1 MKTSIYNT
9 YLPLGSQAA
18 LLYNALSDKYVAL
31 RAPLPPETIGHL
43 EEIADGALLKQLTDI
58 GAVVPDGVNEPE
70 QVRELIRTY
79 DHGSDVFQLHINPT
93 LDCNFRC
100 WYCYEDHRAGSRME
114 GQTVQS
120 VIKLMERVVAERP
133 GLKYFPLSFFGGEPL
148 MGFDNVARPVILA
161 LEGLCA
167 GKEIRTSVHFTTNA
181 FLINERMLDFF
192 STHKAS
198 FQITLDGHREF
209 HDKVRRTRAGLGS
222 YDRILYN
229 IRELAKRGCEVL
241 VRVNFTRENMGSIPA
256 IIEDFKAFPPELK
269 GNMRFDLQRVWQD
282 SDRSIEEEVTATV
295 AGYQR
300 ALREAG
306 LGISIYMAHDAVRN
320 SCYGDKRNYLLVN
333 YDGGVYLCTARDFDD
348 AHRAGTLQ
356 EDGTVA
362 WRDNAHECRLAAKF
376 SKPVCHTCRIAP
388 ICGGGCCTQALEHP
402 EPDKCIYGYTEE
414 QKDAMVA
421 NRFEQLYMVPKE

>member
-9 YLPLGSQAA
+9 YLPLDPQAA

-31 RAPLPPETIGHL
+31 RTPLAAELLGHL
-43 EEIADGALLKQLTDI
+43 EDMPDEALLKQLTDI
-58 GAVVPDGVNEPE
+58 GAVLADDVDEPE
-70 QVRELIRTY
+70 RVRELIRTY

-114 GQTVQS
+114 EQTVQA
-120 VIKLMERVVAERP
+120 VVKLMERVVAEKP

-148 MGFDNVARPVILA
+148 IGFDNVAKPIILA

-181 FLINERMLDFF
+181 FLINERMLEFF
-192 STHKAS
+192 SGHKAS

-209 HDKVRRTRAGLGS
+209 HDKVRCTRSGRGS
-222 YDRILYN
+222 YDRIIDN
-229 IRELAKRGCEVL
+229 IRELSKRGCEIL

-256 IIEDFKAFPPELK
+256 IIEDFKAFPAEIK
-269 GNMRFDLQRVWQD
+269 GNIRFDLQRVWQD
-282 SDRSIEEEVTATV
+282 SDRSIEEEVTADV

-306 LGISIYMAHDAVRN
+306 FGISIYIWRMTRCAIPA
-320 SCYGDKRNYLLVN
+320 
-333 YDGGVYLCTARDFDD
+333 TA
-348 AHRAGTLQ
+348 TNV
-356 EDGTVA
+356 T
-362 WRDNAHECRLAAKF
+362 
-376 SKPVCHTCRIAP
+376 TCS
-388 ICGGGCCTQALEHP
+388 
-402 EPDKCIYGYTEE
+402 
-414 QKDAMVA
+414 
-421 NRFEQLYMVPKE
+421 